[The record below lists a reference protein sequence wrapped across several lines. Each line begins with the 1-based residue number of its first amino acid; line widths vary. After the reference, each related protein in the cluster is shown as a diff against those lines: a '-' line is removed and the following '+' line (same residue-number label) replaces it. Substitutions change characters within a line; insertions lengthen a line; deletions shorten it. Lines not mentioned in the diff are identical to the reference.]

1 MDEFNKREIEYII
14 SSFKCPKNFRC
25 YKSGF
30 KDICKVEDTGQELFV
45 KCLEEDPRQ
54 CPFALRLGSY
64 FCKCP
69 LRIYIINKLKK

>member
-1 MDEFNKREIEYII
+1 M
-14 SSFKCPKNFRC
+14 C

-30 KDICKVEDTGQELFV
+30 KRLCKAKDTGKGLFIE
-45 KCLEEDPRQ
+45 CLEEDPKE

-69 LRIYIINKLKK
+69 LRVYLISKLKK